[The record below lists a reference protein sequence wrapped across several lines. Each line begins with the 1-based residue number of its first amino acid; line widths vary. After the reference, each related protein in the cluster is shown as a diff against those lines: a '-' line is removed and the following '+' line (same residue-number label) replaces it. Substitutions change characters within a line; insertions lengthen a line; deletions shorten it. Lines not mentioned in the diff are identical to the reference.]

1 MKKSRLI
8 VLVLALAL
16 LVGAAIGI
24 TASAEENTPELM
36 SYNVQYGS
44 YFYMQAAVDPASV
57 GGEGKTVKVNLYA
70 SEEATEPAASATAE
84 YVTENIP
91 ADFGGAAYI
100 AAVPYG
106 ISFTDM
112 AKTVYLE
119 AECDG
124 AKGEKVAYSIVEYL
138 LQRLYKDGEID
149 EAGDQRDLYL
159 NTLAFGKSVDTLDA
173 GKADKVADYRYVAVT
188 GGTANGKAGVMVKQ
202 GATVTLAATGAVG
215 EWTVTTYNAD
225 NQASI
230 TKLSVEDGAAG
241 IVVNNNMVISGEAL
255 TPKAG
260 IYYDLL
266 GGYDYT
272 EYNTV
277 REYNNNRYLFGAS
290 HKSYVNGNVEGCS
303 SHVFM
308 QYDQET
314 VTTMGN
320 RLYINLVADPID
332 ATNKVLRYHTYAEN
346 VENHALNINYAGMKD
361 LEEGNTIVFE
371 TDFYMP
377 EVPANTVSALD
388 SDTAPNVVQFR
399 FATSAEGTDNVS
411 SANAAV
417 GEREGWKLSTVGAI
431 IASIQQIKNGDGTYS
446 YYVTA
451 FRDLAAQRNNPAYVT
466 NMEAATITPGTWNTL
481 TAEFAADGALK
492 VYLNGVLCS
501 VCNEFVNAGLDI
513 TSWDTVAIYNR
524 GVACVNGF
532 GLYLDN
538 TYFGYVNK

>member
-1 MKKSRLI
+1 MKKSRLV
-8 VLVLALAL
+8 VLVLAIAL
-16 LVGAAIGI
+16 LVGAVIGI
-24 TASAEENTPELM
+24 TASAEENEPKLM

-70 SEEATEPAASATAE
+70 TAEATEPAVSVTAE

-100 AAVPYG
+100 AAIPYG
-106 ISFTDM
+106 ISFADM

-149 EAGDQRDLYL
+149 EAGNQRELYL

-173 GKADKVADYRYVAVT
+173 DKADKVADYRYVAIT
-188 GGTANGKAGVMVKQ
+188 GGTANGKTGVMVKE
-202 GATVTLAATGAVG
+202 GETVTLASAGNVG
-215 EWTVTTYNAD
+215 EWTVTAYNEA
-225 NQASI
+225 NQATF
-230 TKLSVEDGAAG
+230 TKLSVEEGAAG
-241 IVVNNNMVISGEAL
+241 IVVTKNMVISGEAL

-272 EYNTV
+272 EFDTV
-277 REYNNNRYLFGAS
+277 LEYNDNRYVFGAS
-290 HKSYVNGNVEGCS
+290 HKTPYLNGNAEGCS
-303 SHVFM
+303 SHIFM
-308 QYDQET
+308 QYDQAT

-320 RLYINLVADPID
+320 RLYINLVADPTD
-332 ATNKVLRYHTYAEN
+332 ATNKVLRYHTYADN
-346 VENHALNINYAGMKD
+346 VEFHALNINYAGMKD

-377 EVPANTVSALD
+377 EVPEATVTALD

-417 GEREGWKLSTVGAI
+417 GEREGWKLSAVGAI
-431 IASIQQIKNGDGTYS
+431 IASIQQIKKGDTYS

-451 FRDLAAQRNNPAYVT
+451 FRDVAAQRNNPAYVT

-501 VCNEFVNAGLDI
+501 VCNEFVDKGLDI
-513 TSWDTVAIYNR
+513 TTWDTVAIYNR

>member
-124 AKGEKVAYSIVEYL
+124 VKGEKVAYSIVEYL

>member
-70 SEEATEPAASATAE
+70 SAEAAEPAASATAE

-124 AKGEKVAYSIVEYL
+124 VKGEKVAYSIVEYL
-138 LQRLYKDGEID
+138 LQRLYKDGEVD

-215 EWTVTTYNAD
+215 EWTVTTYNAE
-225 NQASI
+225 NQATI

-272 EYNTV
+272 EFDTV
-277 REYNNNRYLFGAS
+277 KAYNNSRYIFGAA
-290 HKSYVNGNVEGCS
+290 HKTYINSNTEGCS

-308 QYDQET
+308 QYDVEVSTQ
-314 VTTMGN
+314 GN
-320 RLYINLVADPID
+320 RLYMNLVADPTD
-332 ATNKVLRYHTYAEN
+332 ATNKVLRYHAYAEN
-346 VENHALNINYAGMKD
+346 AESFAANINYSGMEN

-377 EVPANTVSALD
+377 EVPATTVSALD

-399 FATSAEGTDNVS
+399 FATSAEATDNVS

-417 GEREGWKLSTVGAI
+417 GDREGWKLSSVGAI
-431 IASIQQIKNGDGTYS
+431 LASIQQIKNGDGTYS

-492 VYLNGVLCS
+492 VYVNGVLCS
-501 VCNEFVNAGLDI
+501 VCNEFVGAGLDI

-524 GVACVNGF
+524 GVACSGGF

-538 TYFGYVNK
+538 TFLGYVNK